1 MAQNEEE
8 GEAMIIGGTGP
19 LVHERIYHWRRMIFR
34 FGIWNILY
42 RFWIKLHVEGWEN
55 IPAEG
60 PVVMMG
66 NHISI
71 LDPVIMISFY
81 PDRDIVPLAKIE
93 AFSQPILR
101 YFVGHWGAIPV
112 NRGEADFKALKSAL
126 EHIRQGYVVML
137 YAEGTRSKR
146 GLIRG
151 QEGSAYIALKTN
163 AVVVPVAIWGTR
175 DFPATWIKEF
185 KRTEIFIRFGQPFRF
200 RHEGGDRLPREH
212 FRAMTD
218 EAMYRIAALLPPQW
232 RGVYSDL
239 SQATTE
245 YLDFDITWR
254 PVSQRLPRRVLTYEL
269 VSG

>member
-1 MAQNEEE
+1 MFKML
-8 GEAMIIGGTGP
+8 GSGP
-19 LVHERIYHWRRMIFR
+19 LVNENIYHWRRQIFR
-34 FGIWNILY
+34 FGIWNFLY

-55 IPAEG
+55 IPADG

-66 NHISI
+66 NHISN

-93 AFSQPILR
+93 AFEQPVLR

-112 NRGEADFKALKSAL
+112 QRGEADLKALKSAL

-137 YAEGTRSKR
+137 YAEGHRSKS
-146 GLIRG
+146 GLREG
-151 QEGSAYIALKTN
+151 QEGSAYLALKTD
-163 AVVVPVAIWGTR
+163 ATVVPVAIWGTR
-175 DFPATWIKEF
+175 DFPVSWVRDF
-185 KRTEIFIRFGQPFRF
+185 RRTDVHIHFGQPFRF
-200 RHEGGDRLPREH
+200 RSEGRRLPREH

-218 EAMYRIAALLPPQW
+218 EAMYRVAALLPEEW

-245 YLDFDITWR
+245 HLDFDVTWER
-254 PVSQRLPRRVLTYEL
+254 VAQRIPLRVRGEASQPA
-269 VSG
+269 S